1 MRISMYNLSGWVL
14 LIMAVFN
21 GCSPGTVA
29 DEKKEVASAE
39 VSNPAVDLPILNM
52 KDIDGNAV
60 NLQSLKGKKVFVNLW
75 ASWCPPCRAEMPSI
89 QSLQQTVNK
98 DKAVFVMLSLD
109 ESFDKAKQY
118 INSSKI
124 KLPFYYP
131 AGNLPSLFNVPGIP
145 ATFIFDEQG
154 KLIRKIEGGS
164 DYDSDE
170 FRNLLQ

>member
-1 MRISMYNLSGWVL
+1 MRISVYNLSGMVL
-14 LIMAVFN
+14 LILAVFN

-39 VSNPAVDLPILNM
+39 VSNSVLDLPILNM
-52 KDIDGNAV
+52 VDIDGNAV
-60 NLQSLKGKKVFVNLW
+60 NLQSLKGKKIFVNLW

-89 QSLQQTVNK
+89 QNLQQTVNK

-109 ESFDKAKQY
+109 ESFDKAKEY
-118 INSSKI
+118 IDGSKLN
-124 KLPFYYP
+124 LPFYYP
-131 AGNLPSLFNVPGIP
+131 AEILPALFNVPGIP

-154 KLIRKIEGGS
+154 KLIRKIEGGR
-164 DYDSDE
+164 DYDSNE